1 MRRRWRFRPAP
12 LLSASLLL
20 TLACSHSEP
29 FAPPDNSSSEPF
41 AAGDPLRLT
50 YGGGTRPAWLDDDRI
65 IYSFR
70 SAEHSNGRSSTPDQC
85 LGILPAT
92 GGRRLRSICN
102 TSAFEGDTLDV
113 QTEPAPEPGTD
124 RLAFLRGRLS
134 VGVGAGLT
142 NFVVGPIDAA
152 PDGTVLQSAAF
163 STGDGFMME
172 SGLLRW
178 LAPDT
183 LIFLG
188 ADDGQFTPCDTCDPI
203 VIRRWRDAFRLPASG
218 GATATLMPGTRF
230 ATSMTAG
237 PFPGQAYV
245 TYANDTRLQLL
256 DLATGAASTLVDF
269 GATLPPRDADVA
281 AGRIVLVAGGRL
293 SRLVDD
299 GGAPLQG
306 NDEGGELQLVD
317 PGSGTII
324 ALHSSTLLFRRP
336 RLSPDGR
343 AIIAEG
349 YQFHEVTL
357 GTMNAIVDTVVNP
370 AADIY
375 RIDVP

>member
-1 MRRRWRFRPAP
+1 V
-12 LLSASLLL
+12 LSASLLL

-163 STGDGFMME
+163 STSDGFMME

-218 GATATLMPGTRF
+218 GATATLVPGTQF

-237 PFPGQAYV
+237 LLPGQAYV

-256 DLATGAASTLVDF
+256 DLTSGAASTLVDF
-269 GATLPPRDADVA
+269 GAALPPRDADFA

-306 NDEGGELQLVD
+306 RDEGGELQLVD
-317 PGSGTII
+317 PGSGTIT

>member
-12 LLSASLLL
+12 VLSASLLL

-29 FAPPDNSSSEPF
+29 FAPPDHSSSEPF
-41 AAGDPLRLT
+41 AAGSPLRLT

-152 PDGTVLQSAAF
+152 PDGTVLQSAIF
-163 STGDGFMME
+163 NSSDGFMME

-188 ADDGQFTPCDTCDPI
+188 ADDGIFTPCDTCDPV
-203 VIRRWRDAFRLPASG
+203 VIRRWKDAFRLPASG
-218 GATATLMPGTRF
+218 GGTAQIIPGTRF
-230 ATSMTAG
+230 ATSATPAG
-237 PFPGQAYV
+237 SPGQIYV
-245 TYANDTRLQLL
+245 TFANDTRLLLL
-256 DLATGAASTLVDF
+256 DLASGALTTVADF
-269 GATLPPRDADVA
+269 GPDRIVRDADYA
-281 AGRIVLVAGGRL
+281 SGRIAVIV
-293 SRLVDD
+293 
-299 GGAPLQG
+299 GGAVAPGLDDSGDPLQG
-306 NDEGGELQLVD
+306 DDRGGELDLVD
-317 PGSGTII
+317 AATGTVTP
-324 ALHSSTLLFRRP
+324 LPNGQLLFRRP
-336 RLSPDGR
+336 RFRSDGL
-343 AIIAEG
+343 ALVAEG
-349 YQFHEVTL
+349 SSYQP
-357 GTMNAIVDTVVNP
+357 GPGGIPIVSQTV
-370 AADIY
+370 DIY
-375 RIDVP
+375 RLDVP